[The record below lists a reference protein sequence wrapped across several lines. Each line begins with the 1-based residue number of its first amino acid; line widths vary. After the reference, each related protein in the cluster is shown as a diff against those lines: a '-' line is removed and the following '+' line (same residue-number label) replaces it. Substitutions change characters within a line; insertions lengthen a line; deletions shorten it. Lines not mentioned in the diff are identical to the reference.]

1 MIFFEFIDR
10 LKFWL
15 TTDRLGP
22 DIAGTHYRLYFK
34 NSARKLCKKKFK
46 YFGNG
51 AEFRPGAYAYGCS
64 KISIGESVVIRP
76 GCMLFADLRRGG
88 AEILIEDKVLIG
100 SGVHF
105 YVVNHNFKDTNKL
118 IFDQGHSK
126 SKTITVK
133 TGSWIGAN
141 AIILPGVT
149 IGKNSVVAAGS
160 IVTKNVPD
168 YKVVAGNPAKIIRSL
183 DNE

>member
-1 MIFFEFIDR
+1 MIIFEFLNR

-15 TTDRLGP
+15 NTDRLGP
-22 DIAGTHYRLYFK
+22 DIVGNHYRLYFK

-46 YFGNG
+46 YFGEG
-51 AEFRPGAYAYGCS
+51 SEFRPGAYAYGCS
-64 KISIGESVVIRP
+64 KISIGNNVVIRP
-76 GCMLFADLRRGG
+76 NTMLFADPKENG

-105 YVVNHNFKDTNKL
+105 YVINHKFININKP
-118 IFDQGHSK
+118 IYDQGHSK
-126 SKTITVK
+126 SETIILK

-160 IVTKNVPD
+160 IVTKNIPD
-168 YKVVAGNPAKIIRSL
+168 FKVVAGNPAKIIRHL
-183 DNE
+183 DD

>member
-1 MIFFEFIDR
+1 MIIFEFLNR

-15 TTDRLGP
+15 NTDRLGP
-22 DIAGTHYRLYFK
+22 DIVGNHYRLYFK

-46 YFGNG
+46 HFGEG
-51 AEFRPGAYAYGCS
+51 SEFRPGSYAFGCS
-64 KISIGESVVIRP
+64 KISIGKNVVIRP
-76 GCMLFADLRRGG
+76 TTMLFADIGEEG
-88 AEILIEDKVLIG
+88 SEIIIEDYTLIG

-105 YVVNHNFKDTNKL
+105 YVTNHKFSNIHDP
-118 IFDQGHSK
+118 IFNQGHSK

-141 AIILPGVT
+141 AIILSGVS

-160 IVTKNVPD
+160 VVTKSVPD
-168 YKVVAGNPAKIIRSL
+168 YKIVAGNPARIIKHL
-183 DNE
+183 DE